1 MYPFLS
7 KTVNTDVMT
16 WSYIIRAV
24 ITGFV
29 VSGFVVGCSTR
40 SPEDP
45 TSARGTF
52 APPTSPGIVV
62 DNFRNAV
69 SEKNTENFMLCLAD
83 RTSRS
88 SYDYRFEPSAEVRA
102 RFASLFDSWT
112 LQSER
117 QNFLSFIA
125 RLAPEQRPILE
136 LTNTNI
142 AFSSPDSVVFV
153 SDYALTSAIAI
164 AGVPG
169 TLTGTLIFTIT
180 PEPSG
185 LWSIS
190 RWSDSR
196 RAADTVETTW
206 SVLKAAL

>member
-1 MYPFLS
+1 MQGVSMQLRIAQ
-7 KTVNTDVMT
+7 MA
-16 WSYIIRAV
+16 AV
-24 ITGFV
+24 V
-29 VSGFVVGCSTR
+29 VLVGCIVTACSTR

-83 RTSRS
+83 GTSRS

-125 RLAPEQRPILE
+125 RLAPEQRPLLE